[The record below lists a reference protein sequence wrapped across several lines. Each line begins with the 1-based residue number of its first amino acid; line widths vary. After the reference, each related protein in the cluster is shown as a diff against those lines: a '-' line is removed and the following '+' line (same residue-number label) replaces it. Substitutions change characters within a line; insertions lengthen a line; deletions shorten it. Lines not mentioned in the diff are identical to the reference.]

1 MHSAPCAPFRVRS
14 SVLVV
19 PPSLC
24 APVHARWRSTRP
36 LRTHRPVCS
45 APCTLSRA
53 LECSPCRAPRSALCA
68 RCTGW
73 GTRYVLCA
81 RWARTFHPVCPPRA
95 LRSVRP
101 PPPRAR
107 PNALRP
113 MHTCVGPLRS
123 APCTPPCVFRFMHTR
138 SARSAPCAPSRA
150 LRSVPTVL
158 CARPCALSV
167 HPSRAPRPCNGQGA
181 PLRSCTRSIPS
192 APRAL
197 RSVPRSVRPAPYTHH
212 SAHPLCAG
220 RMDTVRCVSWLCHHM
235 VLASWWQRV
244 ISGKAS
250 L

>member
-101 PPPRAR
+101 PPS
-107 PNALRP
+107 
-113 MHTCVGPLRS
+113 LRS
-123 APCTPPCVFRFMHTR
+123 AQ
-138 SARSAPCAPSRA
+138 CAPAHAHLCGPPA
-150 LRSVPTVL
+150 LRSVHSAL
-158 CARPCALSV
+158 CVPVHAYSLRALRPVRTEQS
-167 HPSRAPRPCNGQGA
+167 A
-181 PLRSCTRSIPS
+181 PLR
-192 APRAL
+192 AH
-197 RSVPRSVRPAPYTHH
+197 RSVRPPLRSERPPEPCAP
-212 SAHPLCAG
+212 PL
-220 RMDTVRCVSWLCHHM
+220 
-235 VLASWWQRV
+235 
-244 ISGKAS
+244 
-250 L
+250 